1 MGLKRTMG
9 ILFLTG
15 AIAATSYL
23 GAGCA
28 KTEKTKPIVQEKVIV
43 MTEKQEQ
50 PMYGIAGK
58 NINELLDYT
67 SRIVT
72 ENHKE
77 FKDYILN
84 ISKIGFDN
92 GYDKEIADM
101 FSDDL
106 LEKRISEMSNE
117 RKLRIIKPLITEKI
131 DSTYNKVVDFAE
143 EQKPK
148 VKEFYKNIEKK
159 VNDYFKRGEQ

>member
-1 MGLKRTMG
+1 MG

-148 VKEFYKNIEKK
+148 VKEFYKNIEQK